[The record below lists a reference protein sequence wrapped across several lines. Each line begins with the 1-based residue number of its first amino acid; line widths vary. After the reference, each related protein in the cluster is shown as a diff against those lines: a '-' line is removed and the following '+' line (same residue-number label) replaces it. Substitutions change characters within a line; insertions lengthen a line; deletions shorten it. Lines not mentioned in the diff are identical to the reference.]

1 MPAEQSGS
9 PTLQREHLLGGTEH
23 LVRAW
28 GHAKKWPYKDT
39 CKLHQCLKRK
49 LCFSEIA
56 LAHADAQPQ
65 ACACVKAACMQTHRT
80 V

>member
-9 PTLQREHLLGGTEH
+9 PTLQREPLLGGTER
-23 LVRAW
+23 LGKAW
-28 GHAKKWPYKDT
+28 GHTKKWPYKDN

-49 LCFSEIA
+49 LCFFEIA

-65 ACACVKAACMQTHRT
+65 ACACVKAACVQTHRT